1 VLKNQGVG
9 WLTPFSFGDPLAF
22 LGPSLVGRGGWL
34 LVVSCALPCVL
45 GFALLRVWGWLL
57 VSLGVVPCVSV
68 SFGGSMSAFSLAS
81 LAVVGPC
88 SPVRRPVA
96 YAWASSAV
104 VGARL
109 ALRMRGHG
117 STSSFASHEALAER
131 LAILREGFVAARRSG
146 LPPARLAVVARVG
159 RMLAA
164 AVAADVERLAVCPLA
179 SGGGL
184 PAFCLGVPSSG
195 FRPACDRVAVVRSW
209 SVKFGELSVYI
220 SGFALPFVCLAG
232 GLSGLAFDALVDAVR
247 VAERDGVDVLLWA
260 APGRSGRVCA
270 PRAGSAGYFCGVSA
284 A

>member
-1 VLKNQGVG
+1 ML
-9 WLTPFSFGDPLAF
+9 
-22 LGPSLVGRGGWL
+22 SLVCLALPCFAFGVGWL

-57 VSLGVVPCVSV
+57 VSLGVLPCVSV
-68 SFGGSMSAFSLAS
+68 SFGGSMSALSLTSLA
-81 LAVVGPC
+81 LAPGAAD
-88 SPVRRPVA
+88 SVRRTVA

-109 ALRMRGHG
+109 ALRMVGHG
-117 STSSFASHEALAER
+117 STSSFASHDALAER
-131 LAILREGFVAARRSG
+131 LAILREGFVAARRAG

-164 AVAADVERLAVCPLA
+164 AVAASDPVAWCPLY
-179 SGGGL
+179 SGGGV

-195 FRPACDRVAVVRSW
+195 FLPACDRVAVVRSW
-209 SVKFGELSVYI
+209 SVDFGVLSICV
-220 SGFALPFVCLAG
+220 SGFALPFVCLSG

-247 VAERDGVDVLLWA
+247 VAERDGVGVLLWA